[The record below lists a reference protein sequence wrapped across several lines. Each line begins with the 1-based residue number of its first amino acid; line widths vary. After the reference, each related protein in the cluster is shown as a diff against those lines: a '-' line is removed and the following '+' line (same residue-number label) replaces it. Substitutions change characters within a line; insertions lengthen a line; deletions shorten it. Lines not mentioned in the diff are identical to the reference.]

1 MRLCWGEGVAPLYPL
16 QCWTSDLISI
26 YKIIVY
32 RTEQRKYNLIDEMV
46 TSDSESEN
54 RSVRLPESGQQS
66 TRSNRRILMRIDIDR
81 NAWRDSSSSSSSG
94 AEGVRGDDSPSCSSR
109 VKCQSMA
116 KQTSSDESK
125 QSKRENGTKNQVNLS
140 MLPTSIW
147 SFPSSL
153 SYCVTLTLCRLIA
166 GDDGSLHSH
175 IWRRECLWFR

>member
-1 MRLCWGEGVAPLYPL
+1 M
-16 QCWTSDLISI
+16 D
-26 YKIIVY
+26 

-140 MLPTSIW
+140 MLPTSI
-147 SFPSSL
+147 
-153 SYCVTLTLCRLIA
+153 
-166 GDDGSLHSH
+166 
-175 IWRRECLWFR
+175 